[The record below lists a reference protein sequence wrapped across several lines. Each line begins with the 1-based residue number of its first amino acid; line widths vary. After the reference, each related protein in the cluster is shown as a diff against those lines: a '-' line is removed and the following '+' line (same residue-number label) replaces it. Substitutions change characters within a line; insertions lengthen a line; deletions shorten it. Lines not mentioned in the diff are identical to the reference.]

1 MFFVLCEVNPCT
13 TSPCLHGAI
22 CEGSSGTVVCD
33 CSVTV
38 GWYGTYCD
46 MNINECTAADAYAH
60 GCLNGGVCI
69 DTPGDYQCTCDGTGY
84 VGDCCQIGLNN
95 IVC

>member
-1 MFFVLCEVNPCT
+1 
-13 TSPCLHGAI
+13 
-22 CEGSSGTVVCD
+22 
-33 CSVTV
+33 
-38 GWYGTYCD
+38 

-84 VGDCCQIGLNN
+84 VGDRCQIGLNN